1 MAQVDV
7 FIEETLCKKVNVWV
21 PDNLTVDE
29 RMEYAEK
36 EARKAYK
43 NNQIVLTADDFNG
56 QASIMV
62 RDVESE
68 RETSWNNL

>member
-21 PDNLTVDE
+21 PDDLTVEE

-56 QASIMV
+56 QTQIMT
-62 RDVESE
+62 RDVETGS
-68 RETSWNNL
+68 ETSWNDL